1 MTAAFAR
8 HVLRLATIASLLAGL
23 LGAVPVA
30 QAHPKPGAHADVRIS
45 IEPDG
50 VRMDCLMNLLF
61 VDQVVRSRR
70 SSRDRVEPSEVEPLT
85 TALNEYFGATR
96 DVAVTSLFDRPNRL
110 LIDRVEVTPVIEA
123 ARVIEP
129 EPETRPGF
137 VVNPALLI
145 PQVHVRV
152 LYPSKSPPRS
162 MSLQWGTFARDFV
175 RLEGDA
181 APFSDVE
188 AILTAGPRFEMVL
201 LTREEPEYT
210 WHAPAT
216 EPDHLAAVPP
226 PPSPAA
232 LPPTLLAAAAGLV
245 LVLAGLALRPT
256 NGSLR
261 TAKACVM
268 AAGAITAGWAGWV
281 RFVGA
286 PASVRLSESE
296 TLAIF
301 RPLHEN
307 IYRAFDFTR
316 DTDVFDALA
325 RSIDGPLLSTLH
337 EQVYRSL
344 VMQEEGG
351 AVSRVRRLEL
361 NEARV
366 LPDSPPDRV
375 RVDATWIVEGVVYH
389 WGHSHERRNEHR
401 ATFGLAPRPQGW
413 RIIEASMTAQRRIPT
428 PEQAATTAP
437 DGTNLPEPESSSVAP
452 ATTPAWKPDK

>member
-1 MTAAFAR
+1 
-8 HVLRLATIASLLAGL
+8 
-23 LGAVPVA
+23 
-30 QAHPKPGAHADVRIS
+30 
-45 IEPDG
+45 
-50 VRMDCLMNLLF
+50 
-61 VDQVVRSRR
+61 
-70 SSRDRVEPSEVEPLT
+70 
-85 TALNEYFGATR
+85 
-96 DVAVTSLFDRPNRL
+96 
-110 LIDRVEVTPVIEA
+110 
-123 ARVIEP
+123 
-129 EPETRPGF
+129 
-137 VVNPALLI
+137 
-145 PQVHVRV
+145 
-152 LYPSKSPPRS
+152 

-188 AILTAGPRFEMVL
+188 AILTAGPRFELVL

-210 WHAPAT
+210 WHAPVT

-245 LVLAGLALRPT
+245 LVLAGLTLRPQ
-256 NGSLR
+256 NSSLR
-261 TAKACVM
+261 TATSCVM

-413 RIIEASMTAQRRIPT
+413 RIVEASMTAQRRIPT
-428 PEQAATTAP
+428 PEQAAMTAP
-437 DGTNLPEPESSSVAP
+437 DGTNLPEPESDAVAP
-452 ATTPAWKPDK
+452 AASPAWKPDK